1 MSCLIT
7 GSINGKNCV
16 YTVAGAR
23 RLVLANWF
31 RSVELTG
38 AAPEGGEVPV
48 ANQIGYRRDVSGE
61 IIAIVLPPDQD
72 LYEMPVAELSV
83 NYLDALLIGANNT
96 KYRQHTVNAVL
107 NANPIDMLASIDPLA
122 LGKFVAFVTRKDDIV
137 KVLGRNNGL
146 QAPANGADDG
156 SGTAE
161 ADSAG
166 FILILQGTSKEAAP
180 ILLDEAILD
189 ALVVAPVV
197 VVP

>member
-7 GSINGKNCV
+7 GSINGKNCG

-31 RSVELTG
+31 RAVLLTG

-48 ANQIGYRRDVSGE
+48 ANQIGYRSDTSGE
-61 IIAIVLPPDQD
+61 ITAIVLPPDQE

-83 NYLDALLIGANNT
+83 NYLDALLIGANNA

-107 NANPIDMLASIDPLA
+107 NADPLDMLANIDPLA
-122 LGKFVAFVTRKDDIV
+122 LGKFVAFVTRKDDTV

-146 QAPANGADDG
+146 QAPVNGADDG

-180 ILLDEAILD
+180 IVLDESIID
-189 ALVVAPVV
+189 ALVAAPVV